1 MSKKRAAVG
10 LSRGCRG
17 VWLLSKPLGLWAV
30 GKSIS
35 PLLGMQIPGPRT
47 HLLNRMTW
55 GRPHHLCFDQVGRG
69 VLVLAWV

>member
-17 VWLLSKPLGLWAV
+17 GWLLSKPLGPWPV

-35 PLLGMQIPGPRT
+35 PLLGMQIPGPRS
-47 HLLNRMTW
+47 
-55 GRPHHLCFDQVGRG
+55 RPAEPNDLEEAPSSVF
-69 VLVLAWV
+69 